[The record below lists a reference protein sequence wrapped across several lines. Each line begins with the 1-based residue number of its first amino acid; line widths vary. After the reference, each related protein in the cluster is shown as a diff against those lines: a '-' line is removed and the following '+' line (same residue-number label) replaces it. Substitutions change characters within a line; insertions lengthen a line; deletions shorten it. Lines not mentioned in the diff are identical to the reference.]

1 MNHDLVLAS
10 LKMARILTQRKRPY
24 TELEF
29 VVLPCIEITADLLHG
44 GKKLLIK

>member
-1 MNHDLVLAS
+1 MDH
-10 LKMARILTQRKRPY
+10 ILTQTKHPY

-29 VVLPCIEITADLLHG
+29 VVLPCLEITAGILHR